1 MLNVGLTGNI
11 ASGKS
16 TVVDLFRRWGA
27 TIIDADALAREAQA
41 PGGEVLAAIA
51 GRFGADV
58 LAPDG
63 TLDRAALRGKVMG
76 DQAALDALNQIVHPA
91 VRRRRDELLRAAT
104 EGGDLLVVNDIP
116 LLFEALDPAQFD
128 VVVLVDAST
137 ALRRTRLR
145 ALRGLS
151 NDEADRMIAAQM
163 PAERKR
169 AKSDFVIE
177 NEGSLKRL
185 EQRARATFAELRHR
199 AAVAALGGRPARVL
213 LLAAAD
219 AREQPTLNPIAARY
233 ADAGLAVRRV
243 AGDAAAIAKAL
254 GQSVPPDAIVATAAA
269 AADAQHAWERAGRPG
284 VLASLSDDPDP
295 VVQIGITDYAQ
306 GELGD
311 VVYVDLPK
319 VGASFGR
326 GDAFGTIEAVK
337 AVSELYAPLA
347 GTVTEVNQALEGDPA
362 LVNRDPYGAGWMI
375 KVRAKNAGELEQ
387 LLNSEAYK
395 KQIGQ

>member
-1 MLNVGLTGNI
+1 VRSRRTSFNSSFRIPHSALVAVLNVALTGNI
-11 ASGKS
+11 AAGKS

-27 TIIDADALAREAQA
+27 TIIDADVLVREAQA

-58 LAPDG
+58 LAADG

-91 VRRRRDELLRAAT
+91 VRRRREELLREAR

-116 LLFEALDPAQFD
+116 LLFEALDPTQFD
-128 VVVLVDAST
+128 AVVLVDASV

-145 ALRGLS
+145 AMRGLS

-169 AKSDFVIE
+169 AKSDLVIE
-177 NEGSLKRL
+177 NEGSLEQL
-185 EQRARATFAELRHR
+185 ERQARAAFDELRHR

-233 ADAGLAVRRV
+233 ADAGLTVRRV
-243 AGDAAAIAKAL
+243 TGDAAAIERAL
-254 GQSVPPDAIVATAAA
+254 GQPAAPDAMVATATAAA
-269 AADAQHAWERAGRPG
+269 AAEQAWVHAGRPG
-284 VLASLSDDPDP
+284 VLTSLSEDPDP
-295 VVQIGITDYAQ
+295 VAVR
-306 GELGD
+306 L
-311 VVYVDLPK
+311 DLRPW
-319 VGASFGR
+319 
-326 GDAFGTIEAVK
+326 
-337 AVSELYAPLA
+337 
-347 GTVTEVNQALEGDPA
+347 
-362 LVNRDPYGAGWMI
+362 GAGR
-375 KVRAKNAGELEQ
+375 VLLVEPGAAGLAPRSD
-387 LLNSEAYK
+387 LFPPANPLP
-395 KQIGQ
+395 